1 MRLQDLKTNNN
12 RRIIDKQAVTK
23 VLVIEDNITELETL
37 ESLLE
42 AHGFSPTCAK
52 NAKEG
57 IIKAM
62 DTTYDIAL
70 IDINLPDGNG
80 LDLLKMFSVHYKHM
94 INIIL
99 TGNSSLEAAKT
110 ATIFGAKGYL
120 EKPFEFETL
129 ERLMNKC
136 LRKIEQLQEIK
147 LSRQAL
153 KRNKEEIK
161 LMRKLYQPI

>member
-1 MRLQDLKTNNN
+1 MRVS
-12 RRIIDKQAVTK
+12 DKQTVIK
-23 VLVIEDNITELETL
+23 VLVIEDDITLLETL

-42 AHGFSPTCAK
+42 VHGFSPTCAK

-62 DTTYDIAL
+62 DSTYDIAL
-70 IDINLPDGNG
+70 IDIKLPDGNG

-110 ATIFGAKGYL
+110 AMMFGAKGYL

-129 ERLMNKC
+129 ERLMIKY
-136 LRKIEQLQEIK
+136 LRKAEQLREAK

-153 KRNKEEIK
+153 RRNNEEIV

>member
-1 MRLQDLKTNNN
+1 MRA
-12 RRIIDKQAVTK
+12 RDKQTVIK
-23 VLVIEDNITELETL
+23 VLVIEDDITELETL

-42 AHGFSPTCAK
+42 VHGFSPTCVK

-62 DTTYDIAL
+62 ETTYDIAL
-70 IDINLPDGNG
+70 IDIKLPDGNG

-110 ATIFGAKGYL
+110 ATMFGAKGYL